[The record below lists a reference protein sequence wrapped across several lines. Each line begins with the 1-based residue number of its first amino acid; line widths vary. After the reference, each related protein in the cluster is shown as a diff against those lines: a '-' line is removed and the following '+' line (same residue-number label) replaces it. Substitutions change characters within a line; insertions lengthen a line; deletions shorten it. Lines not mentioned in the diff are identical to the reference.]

1 MCKEEGTTEQARR
14 GTSLPTT
21 IFGLPSRRDGS
32 FIGARK
38 KDLLQLTSVRNMLS
52 KAWRITAALLVVSA
66 LLAPSARA
74 QTDFPNR
81 RIHVI
86 VPYPAGGIVD
96 IVTRIMMEKLS
107 AIWGQPII
115 VEAKPGANSNLG
127 TDLAARAEPDG
138 YTWTFMGPAVMAN
151 PRIYSNLRWSEKS
164 FTGVGVVA
172 WAPAAMVVNPGS
184 PANTVKEFVELAKKS
199 PGTLNYGNAGI
210 GSSVHLNTAIFM
222 NGTGTQITS
231 VPYKGQ
237 PPAILDLLADR
248 IHVKFASIGL
258 VAQHVQ
264 DKKLKALAVLGN
276 QRSPMLPEVPTMT
289 EAGYPSINVVP
300 WYGFAVPRGVPQPI
314 VDKIVA
320 GMGAALKDPELR
332 KRLEQQ
338 ALQPVEPM
346 TAQQIADLIAKD
358 TEQYAK
364 VVRDANIKL
373 SE

>member
-1 MCKEEGTTEQARR
+1 MSR
-14 GTSLPTT
+14 T
-21 IFGLPSRRDGS
+21 I
-32 FIGARK
+32 
-38 KDLLQLTSVRNMLS
+38 
-52 KAWRITAALLVVSA
+52 WRLAAALLAAATLSA
-66 LLAPSARA
+66 TAAAA
-74 QTDFPNR
+74 QGDFPNR

-96 IVTRIMMEKLS
+96 SVTRIIADKLS
-107 AIWGQPII
+107 AIWGQPIV

-127 TDLAARAEPDG
+127 TELAARAEPDG

-151 PRIYSNLRWSEKS
+151 PRIYSNLRWSEQS

-184 PANTVKEFVELAKKS
+184 TARTVKAFVELAKAQ
-199 PGTLNYGNAGI
+199 PGVLNYGNAGI

-222 NGTGTQITS
+222 HGTGTQLTS

-237 PPAILDLLADR
+237 PPAILDLLTDR

-258 VAQHVQ
+258 IAQHVQ
-264 DKKLKALAVLGN
+264 EKKLGALAVIGN
-276 QRSPMLPEVPTMT
+276 NRSPLLPDVPTMS
-289 EAGYPSINVVP
+289 EAGYPEINVVP

-320 GMGAALKDPELR
+320 GMAEALRDPDVR
-332 KRLEQQ
+332 KRLESQ
-338 ALQPVEPM
+338 ALQPVAAM
-346 TAQQIADLIAKD
+346 TAPEIADLIARD
-358 TEQYAK
+358 TERYAK
-364 VVRDANIKL
+364 VIRDANIKL